1 MITMNVENTRKIE
14 ATLIRTIKFNG
25 RRVVTLKTVG
35 VYGSDYGDC
44 LKKLQKRIY
53 DIEDNTGVCYGIK
66 GEVRIVKTETVEVLD
81 YFSGHASI
89 VNAMLD

>member
-1 MITMNVENTRKIE
+1 MFTAKAENVRKIE

-25 RRVVTLKTVG
+25 RRAVTLKTVG
-35 VYGSDYGDC
+35 VYGKDYADC
-44 LKKLQKRIY
+44 LKKLQNRIY
-53 DIEDNTGVCYGIK
+53 DIEDTTGVCYGIK